1 MLNRLVKISLKK
13 SNSKVPKWIFE
24 IRVKCQNFGLKLK
37 FFPKKKRNSNKKAV
51 KHKSG
56 LRQQLLYIFTTLDT
70 DRFFLPIFWNVP
82 VSRDPCWRPAQSFSA
97 HFTTDLCVW
106 LTDTLTWFFALAKRA
121 QKKIKKNKNFRGPRR
136 PLFYF
141 LVLSGTRQKS
151 LWFCVCRVCKGWRL
165 ESAASRK
172 VYVCIVINRI
182 FYKWTL

>member
-1 MLNRLVKISLKK
+1 MNFRNSSQMPKFWFKI
-13 SNSKVPKWIFE
+13 E
-24 IRVKCQNFGLKLK
+24 
-37 FFPKKKRNSNKKAV
+37 FFSKKKKEIQIKRAV

-121 QKKIKKNKNFRGPRR
+121 QKKNKIKSFGGRGGR
-136 PLFYF
+136 FFIFWYF
-141 LVLSGTRQKS
+141 LEQGKKVYD
-151 LWFCVCRVCKGWRL
+151 FVCVGCAKDGGWRVL
-165 ESAASRK
+165 PVEKCTCAS
-172 VYVCIVINRI
+172 
-182 FYKWTL
+182 